1 LFKKIKRTAAAMRPE
16 RKKELQLF
24 ERHSGIRFREL
35 ESLNQAFTHR
45 SYAHEAAETGEN
57 NERLEFLGDS
67 VLGMVVSEYLY
78 QTLTDQ
84 AEGEL
89 ARVKS
94 FVVSEASLSEI
105 SKKLRVDNFILIGKG
120 EEYSGGRSKKAILAD
135 ALEAIIGAYY
145 LDSGFLPARKFIRQL
160 LVPEINKVLE
170 DRHAKDYKTLLQEYV
185 QKRMKTYPHYKVV
198 QKTGPDHDRTFWIEV
213 HVGGRSFGAGKG
225 KNKKEAEQDAARLAY
240 EGMHA
245 AEKLPRA
252 AALASQRPPQ
262 RSALLPPAGDAEP
275 GAPRAAVGPS
285 GPAGARRGRPR
296 RDIRRPRG

>member
-1 LFKKIKRTAAAMRPE
+1 MRPE

-24 ERHSGIRFREL
+24 EKHSGIRFREL

-45 SYAHEAAETGEN
+45 SFAHESGESVEN

-89 ARVKS
+89 ARIKS

-105 SKKLRVDNFILIGKG
+105 AKRLRVDNFILIGKG
-120 EEYSGGRSKKAILAD
+120 EEYSGGRTKKAILAD

-145 LDSGFLPARKFIRQL
+145 LDSGFMPARRFVREM

-185 QKRMKTYPHYKVV
+185 QKRLKTYPHYRVV

-213 HVGGRSFGAGKG
+213 HIGERSYGAGKG

-240 EGMHA
+240 EGLHA
-245 AEKLPRA
+245 AEKPVVA
-252 AALASQRPPQ
+252 RPP
-262 RSALLPPAGDAEP
+262 RDSSRPRDTADRPPAQG
-275 GAPRAAVGPS
+275 PRGF
-285 GPAGARRGRPR
+285 GRRDRGRPR
-296 RDIRRPRG
+296 PGAEG

>member
-1 LFKKIKRTAAAMRPE
+1 LFKKIRRTAAAMRPE

-78 QTLTDQ
+78 QTLADQ

-89 ARVKS
+89 ARIKS

-105 SKKLRVDNFILIGKG
+105 SKRLRVDNFILIGKG

-135 ALEAIIGAYY
+135 ALEAILGAYY
-145 LDSGFLPARKFIRQL
+145 LDSGFLPARKFVREL
-160 LVPEINKVLE
+160 LIPEINKVLE

-185 QKRMKTYPHYKVV
+185 QKRMKTYPHYRVV

-213 HVGGRSFGAGKG
+213 NVGGRSFGAGKG

-240 EGMHA
+240 EGLHA
-245 AEKLPRA
+245 AEKPARERPQAGAQRDNPRPGEA
-252 AALASQRPPQ
+252 PRKPLGRQ
-262 RSALLPPAGDAEP
+262 PPA
-275 GAPRAAVGPS
+275 
-285 GPAGARRGRPR
+285 RPHAT
-296 RDIRRPRG
+296 RRPRG

>member
-1 LFKKIKRTAAAMRPE
+1 LFRRIVRTAAALRPE

-45 SYAHEAAETGEN
+45 SYAHESAESGEN

-89 ARVKS
+89 ARIKS

-105 SKKLRVDNFILIGKG
+105 SKRLRVDNFILIGKG

-135 ALEAIIGAYY
+135 GLEAIIGAYY
-145 LDSGFLPARKFIRQL
+145 LDSGFLPARKFVRQL

-170 DRHAKDYKTLLQEYV
+170 DRHAKDYKTLLQEHV
-185 QKRMKTYPHYKVV
+185 QKRMKTYPHYRVV

-213 HVGGRSFGAGKG
+213 HIGDRSFGAGKG

-240 EGMHA
+240 EGLHA
-245 AEKLPRA
+245 AEK
-252 AALASQRPPQ
+252 S
-262 RSALLPPAGDAEP
+262 
-275 GAPRAAVGPS
+275 PS
-285 GPAGARRGRPR
+285 GRQPIGRQQPAVRQQAPGQ
-296 RDIRRPRG
+296 RDARRPRPEPRS